1 MSTTPLIAEDLLL
14 LLFDPR
20 SGTIAGEGTLF
31 YTLAGAALADLAAG
45 GHIEVDED
53 TTLTGRRVRAV
64 AAAPPADD
72 LLRQIWE
79 RLSRKP
85 RTAQVLLAEIGP
97 TLRDPLLD
105 RLVLA
110 GHIASERGRILGI
123 LPTTRLSAGGTSR
136 RAELLDAVRPV
147 LTEGAVPTPRTAAL
161 GALLSASGSL
171 PALYQDIPWSGS
183 VFTRG
188 QELERG
194 DWGAA
199 AAGEAVT
206 RTTMAAAL
214 SSVSAVIA
222 VTHGN

>member
-1 MSTTPLIAEDLLL
+1 VTSTPLIAEDLLL

-31 YTLAGAALADLAAG
+31 YTLAGAVLADLAAG

-64 AAAPPADD
+64 AAAAPTDP
-72 LLRQIWE
+72 LLREPWD
-79 RLSRKP
+79 RLNRKP

-110 GHIASERGRILGI
+110 GHIGRERGLVLGI

-147 LTEGAVPTPRTAAL
+147 LTAGAQPAARTAAL
-161 GALLSASGSL
+161 AALLSASGSL

-222 VTHGN
+222 ATHGR

>member
-1 MSTTPLIAEDLLL
+1 VSPTPLIAEDLLL

-31 YTLAGAALADLAAG
+31 YTLAGAVLADLAAG

-64 AAAPPADD
+64 AAAPPADP
-72 LLRQIWE
+72 LLREPWD
-79 RLSRKP
+79 RLTRKP

-97 TLRDPLLD
+97 TLRDPMLD

-110 GHIASERGRILGI
+110 GHIARERGRMLGI

-147 LTEGAVPTPRTAAL
+147 LAEGAQPTPRTAAL
-161 GALLSASGSL
+161 AALLSASGSL

-222 VTHGN
+222 ATHGR

>member
-1 MSTTPLIAEDLLL
+1 MNPTPLIAEDLLL

-31 YTLAGAALADLAAG
+31 YTLAGAVLADLAAG

-64 AAAPPADD
+64 AAAPPVDP
-72 LLRQIWE
+72 LLREPWD
-79 RLSRKP
+79 RLTRKP

-105 RLVLA
+105 RLVQA
-110 GHIASERGRILGI
+110 GHIARERGRILGI
-123 LPTTRLSAGGTSR
+123 LPTTRLSTGGTSR

-147 LTEGAVPTPRTAAL
+147 LTEGAEPTPRTAAL
-161 GALLSASGSL
+161 AALLSASGSL
-171 PALYQDIPWSGS
+171 PALDQDIPWSGT

-222 VTHGN
+222 VTHGR

>member
-1 MSTTPLIAEDLLL
+1 MSPTPLIAEDLLL

-31 YTLAGAALADLAAG
+31 YTLAGAVLADLAAG

-64 AAAPPADD
+64 AAAPPADP
-72 LLRQIWE
+72 LLREPWD
-79 RLSRKP
+79 RLTRKP

-110 GHIASERGRILGI
+110 GHIARERGRMLGI

-147 LTEGAVPTPRTAAL
+147 LTEGAQPTPRTAAL
-161 GALLSASGSL
+161 AALLSASGSL

-222 VTHGN
+222 VTHGR

>member
-1 MSTTPLIAEDLLL
+1 MSATPLIAEDLLL

-31 YTLAGAALADLAAG
+31 YTLAGAVLADLAAG

-53 TTLTGRRVRAV
+53 TTLAGRRVRAV
-64 AAAPPADD
+64 AAAPSPDP
-72 LLRQIWE
+72 LLREPWD
-79 RLSRKP
+79 RLTRKP
-85 RTAQVLLAEIGP
+85 RTTQVLLAEIGP

-110 GHIASERGRILGI
+110 GHIGRERGRLLGI
-123 LPTTRLSAGGTSR
+123 LPSTRLSAGGTSR
-136 RAELLDAVRPV
+136 RGELLDAVRPV
-147 LTEGAVPTPRTAAL
+147 LTEAAAPTPRTAAL
-161 GALLSASGSL
+161 AALLSASGSL
-171 PALYQDIPWSGS
+171 PALYQDFPWSGR
-183 VFTRG
+183 VLTRG

-222 VTHGN
+222 VTHGR

>member
-1 MSTTPLIAEDLLL
+1 MSATPLIAEDLLL

-31 YTLAGAALADLAAG
+31 YTLAGAVLADLAAG
-45 GHIEVDED
+45 GHIEVDQD
-53 TTLTGRRVRAV
+53 TTPAGRRVRAV
-64 AAAPPADD
+64 AAAPPPDP
-72 LLRQIWE
+72 LLREPWD
-79 RLSRKP
+79 RLTRKP
-85 RTAQVLLAEIGP
+85 RTTQVLLAEIGP

-110 GHIASERGRILGI
+110 GHIGRERGRLLGI
-123 LPTTRLSAGGTSR
+123 LPSTRLSAGGTSR
-136 RAELLDAVRPV
+136 RGELLDAVRPV
-147 LTEGAVPTPRTAAL
+147 LTEGAALTPRTAAL
-161 GALLSASGSL
+161 AALLSASGSL
-171 PALYQDIPWSGS
+171 PALYQDFPWSGR
-183 VFTRG
+183 VLTRG

-199 AAGEAVT
+199 ASGEAVT

-222 VTHGN
+222 VTHGR

>member
-1 MSTTPLIAEDLLL
+1 MSPTPLIAEDLLL

-31 YTLAGAALADLAAG
+31 YTLAGAVLADLAAG

-64 AAAPPADD
+64 AAAPPADP
-72 LLRQIWE
+72 LLREPWD
-79 RLSRKP
+79 RLTRKP

-110 GHIASERGRILGI
+110 GHIARERGRMLGI

-147 LTEGAVPTPRTAAL
+147 LTEGAQPTPRTAAL
-161 GALLSASGSL
+161 AALLSASGSL

-222 VTHGN
+222 ATHGR